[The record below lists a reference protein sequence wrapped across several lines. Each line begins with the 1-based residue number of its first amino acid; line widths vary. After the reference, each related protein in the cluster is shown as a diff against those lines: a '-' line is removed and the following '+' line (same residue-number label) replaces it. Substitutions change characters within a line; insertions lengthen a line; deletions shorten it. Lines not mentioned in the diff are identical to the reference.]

1 MAKESETKHGLLRLP
16 FLHTLP
22 PNPQIATT
30 YNHPSTSSSTSL
42 VRSLLLA
49 SKELESL
56 EKPKLWHHTHTEH
69 VARIVRRIRILS
81 VLFQELHD
89 KDVIIPPS
97 ATVSLTELLVVIHKT
112 KVILA
117 DKTTSFTW
125 DLMGSSSV
133 SRGLQEITRDMGRAL
148 EMLPLG
154 LLTVS
159 HEVREHVDLVRIRAT
174 AGYKPDRDEEESNL
188 RRELEEAVTWLEAK
202 EKDLQRA
209 SLREL
214 FQKLGLDSLSKCRG
228 EIRKL
233 RDEIAVQADKGAA
246 IDVMDRLRSL
256 IGLMLY
262 AKSVL
267 FDSEG
272 ESEEGEEEEDCTE
285 LVPCSPTFRDAAGSG
300 SKDKHY
306 MSIPDELKCP
316 ISLDL
321 MRDPVIVDSGHT
333 YDRVSIS
340 GWLDSGHSTCPLSGQ
355 KLPRHPALI
364 PNYALRSLVSQ
375 WCDRHKLPFHLAT
388 SAASAAAAADEDAVK
403 MTAAFLVG
411 KLATGSR
418 EIQTQ
423 AAYELRLLAK
433 RGKENR
439 KCVAEAGAIPFLVP
453 LLSPSSEGKAQENA
467 VTALLNLS
475 INDNNKALI
484 MAASG
489 AVDGI
494 VGVLQESDS
503 MVARENAAAT
513 LFSLSLVDDYKIAI
527 GAKDAAIPALVT
539 LLREG
544 NSRGKKDA
552 ATALFNLSVYNGNKA
567 AVLKGGTVGVLV
579 DLVVNMEC
587 GACVITDALALLSV
601 LAGFEGGLEEIV
613 RSGRALVP
621 ALIDVVKVG
630 SEKGKENAIAVLAA
644 MCKSDAPANREETV
658 SKLAENIIPILQTV
672 TSMGSSR
679 AKRKAISLLKLLT
692 AHPMQPNTSTCSRLT
707 QLGKTQH

>member
-1 MAKESETKHGLLRLP
+1 
-16 FLHTLP
+16 
-22 PNPQIATT
+22 
-30 YNHPSTSSSTSL
+30 
-42 VRSLLLA
+42 
-49 SKELESL
+49 
-56 EKPKLWHHTHTEH
+56 
-69 VARIVRRIRILS
+69 
-81 VLFQELHD
+81 
-89 KDVIIPPS
+89 
-97 ATVSLTELLVVIHKT
+97 
-112 KVILA
+112 
-117 DKTTSFTW
+117 
-125 DLMGSSSV
+125 MGN
-133 SRGLQEITRDMGRAL
+133 AL

-174 AGYKPDRDEEESNL
+174 AGYKPDRDKEESNL
-188 RRELEEAVTWLEAK
+188 RRELEEAVTRLEAK
-202 EKDLQRA
+202 EKDLQRV

-214 FQKLGLDSLSKCRG
+214 FQNLGLDSLSKCRG

-233 RDEIAVQADKGAA
+233 RDEIAVQADKSAA

-256 IGLMLY
+256 IGLVLY
-262 AKSVL
+262 AKSML
-267 FDSEG
+267 FDAEG

-300 SKDKHY
+300 SKDKHH

-333 YDRVSIS
+333 YDRASIS

-364 PNYALRSLVSQ
+364 ANYALRSLVSQ

-388 SAASAAAAADEDAVK
+388 SVASAAAEEDAVK

-433 RGKENR
+433 RGAENR

-494 VGVLQESDS
+494 VGVVQESGS
-503 MVARENAAAT
+503 MAARENAAAT
-513 LFSLSLVDDYKIAI
+513 LFSLSVVDDYKIAI
-527 GAKDAAIPALVT
+527 GAKDTAIPALLS

-544 NSRGKKDA
+544 DSRGKKDA
-552 ATALFNLSVYNGNKA
+552 ATALFNLSLYKGNKDA
-567 AVLKGGTVGVLV
+567 ILKGGTVDVLV
-579 DLVVNMEC
+579 PTLIDLVK
-587 GACVITDALALLSV
+587 L
-601 LAGFEGGLEEIV
+601 
-613 RSGRALVP
+613 
-621 ALIDVVKVG
+621 G
-630 SEKGKENAIAVLAA
+630 SEKEKENSIAVLAA
-644 MCKSDAPANREETV
+644 MCKSGATATREETV
-658 SKLAENIIPILQTV
+658 TRLVENIIPTLLTV
-672 TSMGSSR
+672 TSTGSSR
-679 AKRKAISLLKLLT
+679 AKRKATALLKLLQAC
-692 AHPMQPNTSTCSRLT
+692 AHE
-707 QLGKTQH
+707 